1 MSQNRNKDI
10 EAVKKSLTYTK
21 ELKKIYIEMIALQK
35 KITKLSSDLRNE
47 TCYEIEEIFSN
58 RELELNAAS
67 NSSLNEVLAG
77 SLKKEQELYATLSA
91 TSKSE
96 ATFEQVLKNI
106 TIQEST
112 FDFLDSMNFDSL
124 VRKPNGP
131 DGNSSN

>member
-1 MSQNRNKDI
+1 MSQNRSKDI

-96 ATFEQVLKNI
+96 TTFEQVLKNI